1 MEMKNSP
8 NRCTHSKMTC
18 PRHVEGLQ
26 NPVPAPPTPRLL
38 PGVAPPLCDYG

>member
-26 NPVPAPPTPRLL
+26 NPVPACPPPQTAPRSC
-38 PGVAPPLCDYG
+38 PPLV